1 MNKKVMSLAVA
12 GVLAV
17 SAFSL
22 STMGTVSAADTDT
35 QARGVAIDIKSD
47 APAQNNAN
55 LVQLTDRSNSQSMV
69 LSMREVAGIFLAK
82 YPNSA
87 IHSISLQP
95 AKGRFYYEV
104 VGYTVKNTYRLQI
117 DVITSKIIK
126 ETVERKEKDIPS
138 RIFNPLNVMDP
149 KKAEAIA
156 VAQIGEGAL
165 SKGWVLST
173 ENNETTYVVG
183 VYRNGERVDITLNA
197 MTGEVISKS
206 DPVPMIIS
214 DDGADA
220 EVSDEDTWFVPQIFR

>member
-12 GVLAV
+12 GVMAV

-22 STMGTVSAADTDT
+22 STMGSVSAADTT
-35 QARGVAIDIKSD
+35 SKSRGVAIDIKSD
-47 APAQNNAN
+47 APVQNTNM
-55 LVQLTDRSNSQSMV
+55 VQLTNRDNSQSMV

-104 VGYTVKNTYRLQI
+104 VGYTVKNTYKLQI

-138 RIFNPLNVMDP
+138 RIFNPLDVMDP
-149 KKAEAIA
+149 KKAESIA

-173 ENNETTYVVG
+173 ENGVTTYVVG
-183 VYRNGERVDITLNA
+183 VYRNSEKVDITLNA
-197 MTGEVISKS
+197 MTGEVISKGE
-206 DPVPMIIS
+206 PEPMIIS

-220 EVSDEDTWFVPQIFR
+220 EVGDEDTWFVPQMFR